1 MFKKGQLVQSVKYGD
16 YYVVDHVYKNGDLY
30 AVPLVRVLLP
40 RLFFTPER
48 LRLIGNNYQARQK
61 CSR

>member
-16 YYVVDHVYKNGDLY
+16 YYVVDQVYKDGDLY
-30 AVPLVRVLLP
+30 AVPLVRVLLH

-48 LRLIGNNYQARQK
+48 LRLIGNNYRAKQK